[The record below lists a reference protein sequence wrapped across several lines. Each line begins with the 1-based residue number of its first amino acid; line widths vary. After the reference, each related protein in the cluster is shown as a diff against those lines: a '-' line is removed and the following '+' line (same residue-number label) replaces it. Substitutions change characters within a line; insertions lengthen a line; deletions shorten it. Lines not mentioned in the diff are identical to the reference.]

1 MQSPAFAPP
10 QCLPMRLLP
19 VLAFAVLAPLASAQG
34 VMVDYGIGEAGNLAD
49 LSNPFTGDDGAS
61 HGRHESISLLL
72 GIPIDGGSAGIRI
85 DYTRVTDDSTGDVQQ
100 FPGLFLYAVGAP
112 RDGKNVDLVFMG
124 DIGYGMYNR
133 EALTWLAWLP
143 TVGVGV
149 GPAVNAGPIQGTFL
163 LGGQLTSIGQ
173 GLAVYLRG
181 IVTIR

>member
-1 MQSPAFAPP
+1 
-10 QCLPMRLLP
+10 MRL
-19 VLAFAVLAPLASAQG
+19 VLCLAALLLAPSAAAQG

-49 LSNPFTGDDGAS
+49 LTNPFTGDDGAS

-72 GIPIDGGSAGIRI
+72 GVPMDSGTAGIRI

-112 RDGKNVDLVFMG
+112 RDGKNLDLVFMG

-149 GPAVNAGPIQGTFL
+149 GPAVNVGPIQGTVL

-173 GLAVYLRG
+173 GLAIYLRG
-181 IVTIR
+181 VVTVR

>member
-1 MQSPAFAPP
+1 
-10 QCLPMRLLP
+10 MRL
-19 VLAFAVLAPLASAQG
+19 PLLLVALLLLTTAAAQG

-49 LSNPFTGDDGAS
+49 LTNPFTGDDGAS

-72 GIPIDGGSAGIRI
+72 AVPGVFTANEGGSAGIRI

-100 FPGLFLYAVGAP
+100 FPGIFLYAVGSP

-133 EALTWLAWLP
+133 EALTWLSWLP

-149 GPAVNAGPIQGTFL
+149 GPSVKAGPINGTVL

-181 IVTIR
+181 VVTMR